1 MEIKSIS
8 NRIFQPAKNKVE
20 NNSSQTNPFGVNFKG
35 KMITADVFEPA
46 ASKLSEKVAN
56 KGKLL
61 TSAIVGSINDVN
73 EAIGRR
79 LNSVVEFGRR
89 IRENTSRFAQNTKN
103 NISEAWSYLNDTK
116 LVMNIGN
123 SEPLL
128 SLKRVNNSWN
138 KEMLRQKNVSEL
150 EEMFTSLIN
159 TRIG

>member
-8 NRIFQPAKNKVE
+8 NKLFQPAKTKVE
-20 NNSSQTNPFGVNFKG
+20 NSGSQTNPFGVNFKG

-79 LNSVVEFGRR
+79 LNSVIEFGRR
-89 IRENTSRFAQNTKN
+89 IKENTSRLAQNTKN
-103 NISEAWSYLNDTK
+103 SINGAWNYLNETK

-123 SEPLL
+123 SEPLI
-128 SLKRVNNSWN
+128 SLRRINDSPN
-138 KEMLRQKNVSEL
+138 KELLRQKNVSEL
-150 EEMFTSLIN
+150 EEMFTNLIN
-159 TRIG
+159 ARIG